1 VRALVTGASGFIGG
15 AVARTLLAKG
25 VAVRA
30 LLRPGTTANVPTPAA
45 VEVAPGDLRDAASV
59 RAAAEGCTAIF
70 HVGGLYSFFAPAAE
84 LHAINVGGTRHVLD
98 AARATGARLVH
109 TSSISTIGGVRDGA
123 VPDERQEAT
132 GVAPGPYKETKWEAE
147 QLVRAAVQRGL
158 DAVIV
163 NPTFP
168 VGWGDVKPTPTGAVI
183 QDFLEGRMPAYL
195 DTGMNIV
202 DIDDVAEGHWLAF
215 ERGAR
220 GERYILGNA
229 NLMMRELLE
238 QLAQISGR
246 KAPRLRLPHAVA
258 LGLAHADALITGRLR
273 GRVRVP
279 LEGVRTAQEI
289 RFASSARAVR
299 ELGLPQT
306 PVRTALETAV
316 RWFQQ
321 PAITQQRSSLH
332 DRA

>member
-15 AVARTLLAKG
+15 AVARALVAKG
-25 VAVRA
+25 ADVRV
-30 LLRPGTTANVPTPAA
+30 LLRPGTRPNVPDPGA
-45 VEVAPGDLRDAASV
+45 VEIVHGDLRDTHSV
-59 RAAAEGCTAIF
+59 RAAAEGCAAIF
-70 HVGGLYSFFAPAAE
+70 HAGGLYSFLADRAE
-84 LHAINVGGTRHVLD
+84 LHAINVGGTRNMVD

-109 TSSISTIGGVRDGA
+109 TSSISTIGGMRNGVI
-123 VPDERQEAT
+123 PDENQDAS
-132 GVAPGPYKETKWEAE
+132 GAAPGPYKESKWEAE
-147 QLVRAAVQRGL
+147 MLVREEVKRGL

-168 VGWGDVKPTPTGAVI
+168 IGRGDVKPTPTGAVI
-183 QDFLEGRMPAYL
+183 RDFLIGRIPAYL
-195 DTGMNIV
+195 DTGMNVV
-202 DIDDVAEGHWLAF
+202 DVEDVAEGHWLAF
-215 ERGAR
+215 ERGRR

-229 NLMMRELLE
+229 NLMMRELLD

-246 KAPRLRLPHAVA
+246 KAPRVRLPYAVA
-258 LGLAHADALITGRLR
+258 LGLAHAALVSGRLLR
-273 GRVRVP
+273 RARVP

-306 PVRTALETAV
+306 PVRTALEKAV

-321 PAITQQRSSLH
+321 QPAATQERS
-332 DRA
+332 